1 MKEIKRPKIGDRVQ
15 DRGGNVGTV
24 IARLKPG
31 YHNID
36 VEYDNGGR
44 GYHCLIRGCIRYDPL
59 FEVEE

>member
-1 MKEIKRPKIGDRVQ
+1 
-15 DRGGNVGTV
+15 VGTV